1 MSALKNKEQVREPFR
16 MTEAIYIYVVFFYRR
31 AVKFPVECFTF

>member
-16 MTEAIYIYVVFFYRR
+16 ITEAIYIYVVVFFFIVGR
-31 AVKFPVECFTF
+31 